1 MKKFFAL
8 IFVLCLSLICL
19 GCGGETPDPDPD
31 PNPNQPE
38 QPEVV
43 TYKVEFLVDG
53 NVVDTQEVEKGK
65 AATKPADPVK
75 DGYTFKGWDK
85 DFSNITADLKVNA
98 EFEKIIVKYT
108 VKFLVDGKVVETQE
122 VEEGKAATK
131 PADPKKDGFVFKGWD
146 KEYNNITADLE
157 VNAVFEE
164 DKVYHT
170 VEFLVDGAV
179 YATVQVEDGKAAELP
194 EQPTKEGEYFAGWLK
209 DTSCVTSDMSVRA
222 KFVEVNLEA
231 KTVMGLQQI
240 GKAPFTMFWVGS
252 GIDSNA
258 DLYNKHIFVSEGVAG
273 NLWWYQICIS
283 NINGQLTVVEVSP
296 RGQTATTKVCDWS
309 IVCYPDSLAAVLSA
323 TGVQVGDVIEFT
335 KQPGSFG
342 EKTECD
348 ELFRVKR
355 PGEIT
360 QYLLDSDT
368 AHTVVALHKIGKY
381 FESLGEK
388 VSVDKIELTTL
399 EDGSDGTN
407 PTDAVIT
414 WTSSNPEIVAT
425 DGTINLPDE
434 ETEVTLTAV
443 ATYGTSTYKQTFT
456 IKVGK

>member
-1 MKKFFAL
+1 MTQE
-8 IFVLCLSLICL
+8 
-19 GCGGETPDPDPD
+19 GGGPEKPDEP
-31 PNPNQPE
+31 QT
-38 QPEVV
+38 PEVV

-65 AATKPADPVK
+65 AATKPTDPKK

-85 DFSNITADLKVNA
+85 DYSNITGDLKVNA

-108 VKFLVDGKVVETQE
+108 VKFLVDGKAVDTQE

-146 KEYNNITADLE
+146 KEFNNITADLE

-179 YATVQVEDGKAAELP
+179 YATVKVEHGKAAELP

-209 DTSCVTSDMSVRA
+209 DTSCVESDMSVRA

-231 KTVMGLQQI
+231 KTVMGLQQV
-240 GKAPFTMFWVGS
+240 GKAPITMFWQGS

-258 DLYNKHIFVSEGVAG
+258 DYYNNYIFMSEGIVG
-273 NLWWYQICIS
+273 NLYWYQIAI
-283 NINGQLTVVEVSP
+283 NEVNGQLVVVEVSP
-296 RGQTATTKVCDWS
+296 RGQTAATKACDYS
-309 IVCYPDSLAAVLSA
+309 IVCYPDKFANVLAA
-323 TGVQVGDVIEFT
+323 TGVQVGDVIEFSKHPT
-335 KQPGSFG
+335 AFT
-342 EKTECD
+342 EKTTCD
-348 ELFRVKR
+348 EFFRVKR
-355 PGEIT
+355 QGEIT
-360 QYLLDSDT
+360 QYLLDSDVS
-368 AHTVVALHKIGKY
+368 HTVVALHKIGLYLKG
-381 FESLGEK
+381 LGEK
-388 VSVDKIELTTL
+388 ISVDKIDLITVE
-399 EDGSDGTN
+399 EGNDGTN
-407 PTDAVIT
+407 ATDATIV
-414 WTSSNPEIVAT
+414 WTSSNPDIVAT
-425 DGTINLPDE
+425 DGTINLPDV